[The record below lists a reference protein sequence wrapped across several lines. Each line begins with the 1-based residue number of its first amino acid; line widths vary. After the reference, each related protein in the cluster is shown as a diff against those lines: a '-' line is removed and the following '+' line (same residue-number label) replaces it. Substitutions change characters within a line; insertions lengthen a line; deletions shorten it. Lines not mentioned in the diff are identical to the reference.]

1 MYAQA
6 AFFQRKIIFDEK
18 IKNSD
23 KKYFAKAPTRMLLL
37 KAPLFGK
44 SCRGALTSHP
54 L

>member
-23 KKYFAKAPTRMLLL
+23 KKYFAKAPTRMFYSKHHFLA
-37 KAPLFGK
+37 KAVGGL
-44 SCRGALTSHP
+44 
-54 L
+54 